1 MKAKRVTC
9 VSMRLAPTP
18 RLAAGAKL
26 CSECVDTTPNCF
38 TGRMASTW
46 VSRGRG
52 RRRGGRAG
60 SAAAAAEAAAP
71 SLRAGAAG
79 PTEVTGLAAL
89 VSMTTSASM
98 LSAAE
103 TPPGRG

>member
-46 VSRGRG
+46 VSRGR
-52 RRRGGRAG
+52 RRGGRAG
-60 SAAAAAEAAAP
+60 SAAAKAAAP
-71 SLRAGAAG
+71 SPRAGIAG
-79 PTEVTGLAAL
+79 PTEITGSAAL
-89 VSMTTSASM
+89 C
-98 LSAAE
+98 
-103 TPPGRG
+103 R